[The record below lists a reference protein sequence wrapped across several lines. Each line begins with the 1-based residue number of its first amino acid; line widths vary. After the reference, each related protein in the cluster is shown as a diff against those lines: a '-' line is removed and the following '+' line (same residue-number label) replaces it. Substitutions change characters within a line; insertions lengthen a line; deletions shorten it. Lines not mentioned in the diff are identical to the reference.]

1 MVALTGGRYVVVP
14 VSQFVGSL
22 VIPHFQ
28 VEEMYAL
35 WELDPPKRPI
45 LRPSAILPYMT
56 VVSTDIEALA
66 SFLTISF

>member
-1 MVALTGGRYVVVP
+1 MVAQTGGRYLNVA

-35 WELDPPKRPI
+35 WEFDPPKRPI
-45 LRPSAILPYMT
+45 LC
-56 VVSTDIEALA
+56 
-66 SFLTISF
+66 

>member
-1 MVALTGGRYVVVP
+1 MVALTGGRNVVVP

-35 WELDPPKRPI
+35 WELAPAKRPI
-45 LRPSAILPYMT
+45 L
-56 VVSTDIEALA
+56 
-66 SFLTISF
+66 